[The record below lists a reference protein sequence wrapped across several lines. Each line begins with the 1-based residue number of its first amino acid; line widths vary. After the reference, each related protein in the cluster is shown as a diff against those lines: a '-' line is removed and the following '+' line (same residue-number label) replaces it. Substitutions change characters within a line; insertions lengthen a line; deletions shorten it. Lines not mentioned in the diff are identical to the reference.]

1 MITMEFDDVKK
12 IWDSQ
17 NNELLYAI
25 NEKALHKR
33 ILAKKQQT
41 FHITNVT
48 ELLSIISCGSAGCFV
63 FFMTYYNSGNIF
75 LYLMSGWMFITALYF
90 LVGRIRRMRGDTR
103 FDRSMRGD
111 LQHAVSVAT
120 YQVRISQLMR
130 WNILPMGL
138 LTLLGILGGGK
149 SLWLA
154 AAILIF
160 FALVSYASRWEHNIY
175 KNRKRELEALQNKLE
190 SEA

>member
-1 MITMEFDDVKK
+1 MITMEFDDMKK

-25 NEKALHKR
+25 NEKALHNR
-33 ILAKKQQT
+33 ILAKKRQA
-41 FHITNVT
+41 FHITNIT
-48 ELLSIISCGSAGCFV
+48 ELLSIISSVSAGCFV
-63 FFMTYYNSGNIF
+63 FFMTYYKSGNVF
-75 LYLMSGWMFITALYF
+75 MYLMSGWMLLTALYF
-90 LVGRIRRMRGDTR
+90 LVGRIHRINGNAR

-130 WNILPMGL
+130 WNILPIGL
-138 LTLLGILGGGK
+138 FTLLGVLGGGK

-154 AAILIF
+154 VAILIF
-160 FALVSYASRWEHNIY
+160 FVLISYASRWEHNIY

-190 SEA
+190 GEE